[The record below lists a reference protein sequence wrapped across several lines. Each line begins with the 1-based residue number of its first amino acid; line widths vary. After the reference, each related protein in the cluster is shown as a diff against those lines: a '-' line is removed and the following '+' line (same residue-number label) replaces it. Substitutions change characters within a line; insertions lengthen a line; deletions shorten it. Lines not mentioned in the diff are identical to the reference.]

1 MLQRVGLCQS
11 LLHDPELI
19 ILDEPMSGLDPLGR
33 ALVRD
38 IIVDEQTK
46 GKTIFFSSHVLS
58 DVQSI
63 CSRVA
68 ILVGGKLRGVGTV
81 GELIGEHIDWL
92 DVVVDISETG
102 ASRLNQMADLRHN
115 DGMRYHFRISPEQS
129 AGFQEAVRSNDG
141 KLVELKP
148 QRATLES
155 VLVRE
160 MQAEASVGEKQ

>member
-11 LLHDPELI
+11 LIHDPKLI

-38 IIVDEQTK
+38 IIVDEQSK

-68 ILVGGKLRGVGTV
+68 ILVGGRLRGVGTV
-81 GELIGEHIDWL
+81 NELIGEQIDWI
-92 DVVVDISETG
+92 DVHVDIEPDG
-102 ASRLNQMADLRHN
+102 A
-115 DGMRYHFRISPEQS
+115 E
-129 AGFQEAVRSNDG
+129 
-141 KLVELKP
+141 KLAFGLP
-148 QRATLES
+148 SQ
-155 VLVRE
+155 
-160 MQAEASVGEKQ
+160 